1 MFKEIWTEPDINM
14 QQELFLILLIIAPT
28 VYISYSAF
36 KNREL
41 FDKLK
46 FNASHISTSKEWY
59 RFFTYGFVH
68 ADMMHLVIN
77 MFVLWSF
84 GSYILPAFEIF
95 HGNFG
100 NLYFLGLYFPAIA
113 FSSFSSFLRHRNNVY
128 YNAVGASGAVSAVV
142 FAFIILSPGSKMGL
156 LLIPIGLPSW
166 LFGLLYLVYSV
177 YMDKKQM
184 DNVGHDAHFWG
195 GIYGII
201 YALLT
206 IPNAF
211 NNFIEY
217 FI

>member
-1 MFKEIWTEPDINM
+1 MNTEF
-14 QQELFLILLIIAPT
+14 FLLLIIIIPT
-28 VYISYSAF
+28 AYFSIMAF
-36 KNREL
+36 RNQEL
-41 FDKLK
+41 FDKMK
-46 FNASHISTSKEWY
+46 FNASHISNSREWY
-59 RFFTYGFVH
+59 RFFTYGFIH
-68 ADMMHLVIN
+68 ADTIHLMVN

-84 GSYILPAFEIF
+84 GGYLLEAFSVI

-113 FSSFSSFLRHRNNVY
+113 FSSFSSYLRHRNNVY

-156 LLIPIGLPSW
+156 FLIPIGIPSW

-184 DNVGHDAHFWG
+184 DNIGHDAHFWG

-201 YALLT
+201 YALIT